1 MLSES
6 RNSSRINLLD
16 GAKDSMKER
25 KVKRRID
32 KQIGKGSHLLN
43 RSRSH
48 SSSNEEEKMDGES
61 SNFKR
66 QKLDSFNHN

>member
-1 MLSES
+1 
-6 RNSSRINLLD
+6 
-16 GAKDSMKER
+16 MKER

-66 QKLDSFNHN
+66 QKLDSFNHNGISQASNVVET

>member
-1 MLSES
+1 
-6 RNSSRINLLD
+6 
-16 GAKDSMKER
+16 MKER

-43 RSRSH
+43 RSRNH
-48 SSSNEEEKMDGES
+48 SSSNEEEKMDEES

-66 QKLDSFNHN
+66 QKLDSFNHNAIS